1 VDKGFWMNACSKDE
15 RSVGADDEDG
25 KNLSSRLAEMAAAV
39 EARDAFLAV
48 AAHELRNPITPL
60 VGQVDLLLAG
70 VKSRKYSIEQVEK
83 HLERIQHILSR
94 YVRRASVLL
103 DVSRMTTDK
112 LLLYPEP
119 CDLATLLRDL
129 VDEFAE
135 IARRTGTAVTLAV
148 PESLPGTWDPVAL
161 EQIIDN
167 LLSNALKYG
176 GQTPVELSAEVQ
188 GGQVLIQ
195 VRDYGPG
202 IAPAARARV
211 FERFERAIAQGE
223 QQGGFG
229 IGLWVVAQ
237 HVKMMAGS
245 ITIDDPPGGGA
256 RFTVTLPI
264 DTKGSEL

>member
-1 VDKGFWMNACSKDE
+1 MNACSKDE

-129 VDEFAE
+129 VD
-135 IARRTGTAVTLAV
+135 IIQRLV
-148 PESLPGTWDPVAL
+148 PSFDGG
-161 EQIIDN
+161 DN
-167 LLSNALKYG
+167 LVRVLCPSERPWVGVGLGQEPVDRGLKFDDRAKYSSFEPPL
-176 GQTPVELSAEVQ
+176 GQLGEKPFDRVE
-188 GGQVLIQ
+188 
-195 VRDYGPG
+195 
-202 IAPAARARV
+202 
-211 FERFERAIAQGE
+211 
-223 QQGGFG
+223 
-229 IGLWVVAQ
+229 
-237 HVKMMAGS
+237 
-245 ITIDDPPGGGA
+245 PGG
-256 RFTVTLPI
+256 
-264 DTKGSEL
+264 